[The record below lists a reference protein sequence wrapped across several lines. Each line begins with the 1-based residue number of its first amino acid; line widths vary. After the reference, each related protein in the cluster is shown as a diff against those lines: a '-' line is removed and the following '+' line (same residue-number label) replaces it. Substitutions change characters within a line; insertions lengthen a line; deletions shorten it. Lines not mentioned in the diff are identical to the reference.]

1 MNGFALRVQATDW
14 AGVSSAGRDA
24 CDLKKNFE
32 WRTIQPLA
40 AGRRLKQNDYP

>member
-1 MNGFALRVQATDW
+1 MNGFVLSVQATDW

-24 CDLKKNFE
+24 GDLEKNFE

-40 AGRRLKQNDYP
+40 AGRRLEQKDYP